1 MTTFTPE
8 DPGFEARVRASFAR
22 QPVMTTIGA
31 ELARVVP
38 GEVDIVLPFRA
49 DLTQQHGFIHGGI
62 VGTIADT
69 ACGYAAF
76 SLMPADVGVLTV
88 EYKINLLAPAEG
100 QRLLARG
107 RVLRSGRT
115 VTVCQAD
122 VWGNRGEEERVV
134 ATMIATMMTIH
145 GRAGVEG

>member
-1 MTTFTPE
+1 M
-8 DPGFEARVRASFAR
+8 A
-22 QPVMTTIGA
+22 TIGA

-62 VGTIADT
+62 VGTIADS

-76 SLMPADVGVLTV
+76 SLMPADAGILTV

-107 RVLRSGRT
+107 TVLRAGRT

-122 VWGNRGEEERVV
+122 VWGNRGEEKRVV